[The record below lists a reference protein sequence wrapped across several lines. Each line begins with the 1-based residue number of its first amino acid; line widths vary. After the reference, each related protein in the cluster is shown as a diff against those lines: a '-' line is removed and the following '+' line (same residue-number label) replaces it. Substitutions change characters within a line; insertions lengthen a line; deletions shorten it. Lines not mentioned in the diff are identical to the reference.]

1 MVWETKVD
9 ASRLLLV
16 VGFAVFLCPVSGPL
30 SSYAYL

>member
-1 MVWETKVD
+1 MGWETEVD

-16 VGFAVFLCPVSGPL
+16 VGVAFFLRPVSGPL